1 MDTLRYCGTVL
12 RASRLTAFVG
22 VLLALTLL
30 GSSASL
36 GARETTAPGNHVL
49 VYFVIND
56 KKVAYEIFRTTAGG
70 GTDQLFL
77 EKYVVRG
84 DFATFYVINRAKKP
98 HGFDFYGHKIAPL
111 KPGHRTKF
119 NATLLKRGTFPF
131 TSTPAAG
138 KSFRGVFPVY

>member
-1 MDTLRYCGTVL
+1 VVRGC
-12 RASRLTAFVG
+12 RLV
-22 VLLALTLL
+22 VIVLALGLL
-30 GSSASL
+30 SSSVSL
-36 GARETTAPGNHVL
+36 GASRTTAPGNHVL

-84 DFATFYVINRAKKP
+84 DFATFYVINRARKP
-98 HGFDFYGHKIAPL
+98 HGFDFYGHKIGPL
-111 KPGHRTKF
+111 KPGTRTHF

-131 TSTPAAG
+131 ASTPAGG
-138 KSFRGVFPVY
+138 KAFRGIFPVY

>member
-1 MDTLRYCGTVL
+1 MSALRYCGVVL
-12 RASRLTAFVG
+12 RPYRLTALIGAV
-22 VLLALTLL
+22 LALALL
-30 GSSASL
+30 TSSVSL
-36 GARETTAPGNHVL
+36 GAFRTTAPGNHVL

-56 KKVAYEIFRTTAGG
+56 KKVAYEIFRTAAGG

-98 HGFDFYGHKIAPL
+98 HGFTFFGHKIAPL
-111 KPGHRTKF
+111 KPGTRTHF

-131 TSTPAAG
+131 ASTPAGG
-138 KSFRGVFPVY
+138 KAFRGLFPVF

>member
-1 MDTLRYCGTVL
+1 ML
-12 RASRLTAFVG
+12 RASRLSALVG
-22 VLLALTLL
+22 VLLALVLL
-30 GSSASL
+30 GSSAAA

-56 KKVAYEIFRTTAGG
+56 KKVAYEIFRTAAGG

-98 HGFDFYGHKIAPL
+98 YGFDFYGHKIAPL
-111 KPGHRTKF
+111 KPGHRTHF

-131 TSTPAAG
+131 ASTPAAG
-138 KSFRGVFPVY
+138 KAFRGSFPVY